1 MRIFAHQAT
10 NQVHRFQVQI
20 KPLTTARIHEQLG
33 DLQEPKLMF
42 DDTRWGGGKGPRA
55 LEICVTPPPLLI
67 HHLVTSP
74 SCRMQVNV

>member
-55 LEICVTPPPLLI
+55 LEICVTPPPLF
-67 HHLVTSP
+67 
-74 SCRMQVNV
+74 